1 MDLSIIDR
9 ALRLRDEARKAQLGD
24 NAPDV
29 TPLSR
34 GENGRM
40 EQPTGLPDDK
50 VAVELMNRA
59 LALFDEMNKVND
71 PESGPAPDPQSS
83 ADIAELLDAAT
94 APLPVFDDSELSN
107 VEQPPVVTR
116 PPVEQP
122 PVTQPPVAQPPIIS
136 QPPIFQP
143 PVVSQPPIAQPPV
156 VSQPPIRQPPI
167 SRPPILSP
175 IGDATGT
182 TASGPRSTTPERPPA
197 KRSAS
202 KKKGGARKKK
212 PKRDD
217 EK

>member
-24 NAPDV
+24 NAPDI

-50 VAVELMNRA
+50 IAVELMGRA

-71 PESGPAPDPQSS
+71 PESGPPPDPKSS

-122 PVTQPPVAQPPIIS
+122 P
-136 QPPIFQP
+136 
-143 PVVSQPPIAQPPV
+143 IAQPPV

-182 TASGPRSTTPERPPA
+182 TVGGPRSTTPERPPA
-197 KRSAS
+197 KRAAP

>member
-24 NAPDV
+24 NAPDI

-50 VAVELMNRA
+50 IAVELMGRA
-59 LALFDEMNKVND
+59 LALFDELNKVND
-71 PESGPAPDPQSS
+71 PESGPPPDPKSS

-122 PVTQPPVAQPPIIS
+122 P
-136 QPPIFQP
+136 
-143 PVVSQPPIAQPPV
+143 IAQPPV

-167 SRPPILSP
+167 SRPPILTP

-182 TASGPRSTTPERPPA
+182 TVGGPRPTTPERPPA
-197 KRSAS
+197 KRAAP